1 MMFRK
6 ILVPVKAVIDYN
18 VVAQIDDH
26 GLDVMRDHVKMSI
39 NPFDEIA
46 LEEAIR
52 LQEAGHV
59 EEIIV
64 IAIGPSRDEEQLRQ
78 ALAMGAQRAII
89 VPVDCAIKDD
99 PLSVAKILQKIV
111 EKEKPDWVMLGKQA
125 IDNDCNQT
133 GQMLAGLLA
142 WPQVTFASEI
152 TISDAKLRIEREVDG
167 GRQVYY
173 MPVPGVVTV
182 DLRLN
187 TPRYITLPNIMRAKQ
202 KPLQQMTLEDLSLN
216 LVPQLKRLSLSRP
229 KSRQK
234 GRIFHDLDQFL
245 QALDEGGICR

>member
-1 MMFRK
+1 MFRK
-6 ILVPVKAVIDYN
+6 ILVPMKAVIDYN
-18 VVAQIDDH
+18 VVAQIDDQ
-26 GLDVMRDHVKMSI
+26 GLDVVKEHVKMSI

-52 LQEAGHV
+52 LHEAGHV
-59 EEIIV
+59 EEV
-64 IAIGPSRDEEQLRQ
+64 VVVAIGPSKDEEQLRQ

-89 VPVDCAIKDD
+89 IQVDAAIKDD

-111 EKEKPDWVMLGKQA
+111 ERETPDWVMMGKQA

-142 WPQVTFASEI
+142 WPQVTFASEV
-152 TISDAKLRIEREVDG
+152 TVQHGQLCIEREVDG
-167 GRQVYY
+167 GRQVYR

-202 KPLQQMTLEDLSLN
+202 KTLEQMTLEDLSLS
-216 LVPQLKRLSLSRP
+216 LVPQLKRLGLSRP
-229 KSRQK
+229 PSRKK

-245 QALDEGGICR
+245 QALDEGGVCR